1 MKEASIKDRQTL
13 LKSTQFSKNL
23 ETILY
28 SNEAFFYVA
37 TYVGEHRL
45 ILSGLT
51 SKNSTH
57 AFYDQLYRIMI
68 EEFHERIKIF
78 HERIKIFNGSYIYSI
93 PIKYIDQYYKRLF

>member
-1 MKEASIKDRQTL
+1 MKEVSIKDRQTL

-78 HERIKIFNGSYIYSI
+78 NGSYIYSI